1 MKEIN
6 QQATSFLS
14 LLSLHEHLNELFLA
28 HQEALLKLDV
38 DLALSRLQQFEQE
51 LRAHMQVEEG
61 LLLPVYSRAGQ
72 IPGGPIEFFTGEH
85 RKMLEFLARFTE
97 MLQQLKTKPANLP
110 REIIKLFDT
119 EATFKHLMEHH
130 DLREQ
135 NILYPTLDKVT
146 SEEEREELLSQCW
159 IADDGRN

>member
-1 MKEIN
+1 M
-6 QQATSFLS
+6 
-14 LLSLHEHLNELFLA
+14 
-28 HQEALLKLDV
+28 LDV

-51 LRAHMQVEEG
+51 LRAHMQVEEE

-72 IPGGPIEFFTGEH
+72 IPGGPIIFFTGEH
-85 RKMLEFLARFTE
+85 RKMLEFLARLTE
-97 MLQQLKTKPANLP
+97 TLQQLKTKPTNLP
-110 REIIKLFDT
+110 REIIKLFDV

-146 SEEEREELLSQCW
+146 SEKEREELLSQC
-159 IADDGRN
+159 